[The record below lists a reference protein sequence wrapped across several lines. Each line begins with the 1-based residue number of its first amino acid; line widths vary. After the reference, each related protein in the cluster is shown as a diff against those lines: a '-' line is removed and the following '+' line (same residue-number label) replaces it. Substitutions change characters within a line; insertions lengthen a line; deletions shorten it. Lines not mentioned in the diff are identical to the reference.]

1 MWSIFTKKNFKLL
14 CKKDIEINDNFINK
28 IKEIRKIIY
37 NINTIDYEIIKY
49 DISLNKLNELL
60 LSDWVM
66 ENLEINNLDYNV
78 CIKWNG
84 NTKNI
89 YNYIYLK
96 TNKIKFDNF
105 IKKLPI
111 FLKICNYIQENS
123 TIGIKLYLI
132 LTKHTKYIELNKI
145 ISPKHVNSGY
155 TNNITKEICIWREEE
170 FEKVS
175 FHELIHLFNKD
186 HREENINFIQ
196 IYNYDQYFE
205 AITDFKAIIF
215 NIIYLSLLTYKKIKF
230 ILKYEYKFIYNQAKL
245 INNNL
250 KNINNQNTPAYS
262 YFILKYYIF
271 KYFIENNYDTNILDN
286 LLYKNIN
293 YNKLIDCI
301 KNYLLN
307 DFNYINFNSGRMTLF
322 ELK

>member
-66 ENLEINNLDYNV
+66 ENLEINNLNYNV

-132 LTKHTKYIELNKI
+132 LTY
-145 ISPKHVNSGY
+145 
-155 TNNITKEICIWREEE
+155 
-170 FEKVS
+170 
-175 FHELIHLFNKD
+175 
-186 HREENINFIQ
+186 NF
-196 IYNYDQYFE
+196 
-205 AITDFKAIIF
+205 FK
-215 NIIYLSLLTYKKIKF
+215 
-230 ILKYEYKFIYNQAKL
+230 
-245 INNNL
+245 
-250 KNINNQNTPAYS
+250 
-262 YFILKYYIF
+262 
-271 KYFIENNYDTNILDN
+271 
-286 LLYKNIN
+286 
-293 YNKLIDCI
+293 
-301 KNYLLN
+301 
-307 DFNYINFNSGRMTLF
+307 
-322 ELK
+322 